1 MMYYCRGCIFL
12 ILLLFLF
19 ESKSAAFLFEVASK
33 VIAQK
38 FVRVV
43 FNFRDFYNEFGAV
56 QLCLWMLLFQMKFK
70 LILPRY
76 VESVCF
82 LFVGFNLKFFSSV
95 EVRAV

>member
-1 MMYYCRGCIFL
+1 MMYYCCGC

-56 QLCLWMLLFQMKFK
+56 QFCLGVLFFQMKFK

-76 VESVCF
+76 VEGICF